1 MAAQA
6 TRIAPGLDHG
16 VTFAYL
22 NNFVTKRKIQ
32 YTTTSAKTRAIATR
46 RQQHIIRHSPGLVAN
61 ELGRF
66 EVLVP
71 LNGTAN
77 AEEPIKTSKS
87 FGNVTCL
94 DNFAK

>member
-6 TRIAPGLDHG
+6 TRIAPGLDYG

-46 RQQHIIRHSPGLVAN
+46 RQQHIIRHSPGFVAL
-61 ELGRF
+61 EF
-66 EVLVP
+66 VCSMAPVP
-71 LNGTAN
+71 PNSYKALNTPG
-77 AEEPIKTSKS
+77 IS
-87 FGNVTCL
+87 L
-94 DNFAK
+94 